1 MSSIYH
7 LLIPNSKMSFT
18 MQMEIKLSLISCLPK
33 SLASWREPHITT
45 NTNSGP
51 LLRWTDAIDMSKLQ
65 HHCIDSSI
73 IVLTPPFHW
82 HHHSFIASNCLHSA
96 DTTILT
102 DSSSIWCHLSPGA
115 TCHPGPPVTW
125 GHKSTSRNIEQTYI
139 ETSFC
144 QLFTRSRDIWDINW
158 IREGHSLL

>member
-65 HHCIDSSI
+65 HHCTLPSLHWLFHHCIDSSI
-73 IVLTPPFHW
+73 IVSTLPFHW
-82 HHHSFIASNCLHSA
+82 HHHSSRLVI
-96 DTTILT
+96 DMI
-102 DSSSIWCHLSPGA
+102 
-115 TCHPGPPVTW
+115 PPVTR
-125 GHKSTSRNIEQTYI
+125 GLKLTLRNVEQTYI
-139 ETSFC
+139 ETSFTILP
-144 QLFTRSRDIWDINW
+144 QPFTRSRGVWGETTLSCITIFAYCK
-158 IREGHSLL
+158 L

>member
-82 HHHSFIASNCLHSA
+82 HHHSSRLVI
-96 DTTILT
+96 DMI
-102 DSSSIWCHLSPGA
+102 
-115 TCHPGPPVTW
+115 PPVTR
-125 GHKSTSRNIEQTYI
+125 GHKLTLRNVEQTYI
-139 ETSFC
+139 ETSFTILP
-144 QLFTRSRDIWDINW
+144 QPFTRSRGVQGETTLSCITIFAYCK
-158 IREGHSLL
+158 L